1 MLSCRQLTE
10 QSTDYLE
17 RHLGFWGRSR
27 VRVHLFVCLHCRRY
41 LKQIEQTVGMLK
53 ELPRERPSPSLTEA
67 VLEAF
72 RKELRQ
78 GRP

>member
-17 RHLGFWGRSR
+17 RHLGLWGRLR
-27 VRVHLFVCLHCRRY
+27 VRLHLFLCQHCRRY
-41 LKQIEQTVGMLK
+41 LKQIEQTIGMLK
-53 ELPRERPSPSLTEA
+53 ELPKELPPPGLMEI

>member
-17 RHLGFWGRSR
+17 RHLGFWGRLR
-27 VRVHLFVCLHCRRY
+27 VRLHLFLCQHCRRY
-41 LKQIEQTVGMLK
+41 LKQIEQTIGMLK
-53 ELPRERPSPSLTEA
+53 ELPKELPPPGLTEI

-72 RKELRQ
+72 RKEFRQ